1 MFSLN
6 DVHDNYNILSRLS
19 KFKDIASPTMIA
31 LPVVA
36 LDGFSIDDSSTWTT
50 SNVFPVF
57 LRLLHERV
65 VTLYY
70 LRREKALH
78 DIRRMTASNPANNEG
93 PTSHPPGRND
103 SQIDH
108 DLKEVRDEIYSSP
121 TRVVS
126 LLDRLR
132 MAELIRYAPS
142 YV

>member
-6 DVHDNYNILSRLS
+6 DVHDNHEILSRLS
-19 KFKDIASPTMIA
+19 TFKDIASPTVIA

-36 LDGFSIDDSSTWTT
+36 LDGFSFDDSSTWTT

-70 LRREKALH
+70 RRREKALH
-78 DIRRMTASNPANNEG
+78 DIRRTATSDPANNEG
-93 PTSHPPGRND
+93 PTSRALGKNH

-108 DLKEVRDEIYSSP
+108 DLKEVRAEIYSSA

-132 MAELIRYAPS
+132 TTELIRYAPS